1 MSTSGTAS
9 ASASAI
15 PTVARVPLRLGD
27 RLLQMGLVSADQIQI
42 ALLEQN
48 RTGKQLGDALIAMGF
63 VTEEAM
69 REALGVT
76 LGQQT
81 IQLQSV
87 LADPEAL
94 KRLPKAMASRFQAFP
109 VSYTAETK
117 ELVLASPKPN
127 DIIAADQIRAQAGL
141 GVRIA
146 WRLASSADVLAA
158 IDQFYGYELSI
169 DGTIH
174 EIETGQIDLMAVT
187 QGRGGYSHPVVR
199 LVDALLSDAV
209 HKLAS
214 DIHFEPEG
222 QFLRIRYRIDGVLR
236 QVRVL
241 HGRYWSAMLVRLKLV
256 AGMNIAESRAPQDGR
271 VSLSIGGR
279 TVDFRAAVQPTI
291 HGENFVLRVLDAK
304 RGIVDYDK
312 LGLTERQYEMLN
324 LMLAR
329 PEGILLVTGPTGSG
343 KTTTLY
349 SVLNH
354 LNEESV
360 NIMTLED
367 PVEYPITRI
376 RQTSIA
382 DGSKID
388 FSEGIRSMMRQ
399 DPDIILVGEVRD
411 KDTAEMAFRAAM
423 TGHQVF
429 STLHTNSAIRS
440 IPRLK
445 DLGVAPDVI
454 AGNIIGIIAQR
465 LLRRLCVQCR
475 EPVQVQAGSAEA
487 RILGAEH
494 VGRSIYQHH
503 SGGCEACD
511 YQGYKGRLAIMELLR
526 FDAELDELITRN
538 ATLGELNAHALAKGF
553 VPIAEDGLRR
563 VLEGIT
569 SIEEVGRVVDLTVRL
584 SR

>member
-1 MSTSGTAS
+1 MNATA
-9 ASASAI
+9 AP
-15 PTVARVPLRLGD
+15 PTPAAAPPMRLGD
-27 RLLQMGLVSADQIQI
+27 RLQHMGLVSADQIQI
-42 ALLEQN
+42 ALLEQKK
-48 RTGKQLGDALIAMGF
+48 TGKQLGDALIALGF

-69 REALGVT
+69 REALGQT

-81 IQLQSV
+81 IQLQTV
-87 LADPEAL
+87 LADSQAL
-94 KRLPKAMASRFQAFP
+94 ERLPKAMATRFQVFP
-109 VSYTAETK
+109 VSYSQDTQT
-117 ELVLASPKPN
+117 LVLASPKPN
-127 DIIAADQIRAQAGL
+127 DIIAADQIRAHVGL
-141 GVRIA
+141 GVHIS
-146 WRLASSADVLAA
+146 WRLASAADVLAA
-158 IDQFYGYELSI
+158 IDQLYGYELSI
-169 DGTIH
+169 DGIIH
-174 EIETGQIDLMAVT
+174 EIETGQIDLASLS
-187 QGRGGYSHPVVR
+187 QGQGGYSHPVVR
-199 LVDALLSDAV
+199 LVDAMLSDGV

-241 HGRYWSAMLVRLKLV
+241 HGRYWSAMLVRLKLL

-279 TVDFRAAVQPTI
+279 NVDFRAAVQPTI

-312 LGLTERQYEMLN
+312 LGLTDRQYDILN

-329 PEGILLVTGPTGSG
+329 PEGIILVTGPTGSG

-349 SVLNH
+349 SVLSHMND
-354 LNEESV
+354 ESV

-367 PVEYPITRI
+367 PVEYPIARI
-376 RQTSIA
+376 RQTSIS

-388 FSEGIRSMMRQ
+388 FSDGVRSLMRQ

-429 STLHTNSAIRS
+429 STLHTNSALRS
-440 IPRLK
+440 FQRIK
-445 DLGVAPDVI
+445 DLGVSPEVM
-454 AGNIIGIIAQR
+454 AGNIIGIVAQR
-465 LLRRLCVQCR
+465 LVRRLCGHCR
-475 EPVQVQAGSAEA
+475 EPVEVVPGGIEA
-487 RILGAEH
+487 RLMGEQALGRT
-494 VGRSIYQHH
+494 VYRHH
-503 SGGCEACD
+503 PGGCEACD

-526 FDAELDELITRN
+526 VDSAMDELITRN
-538 ATLGELNAHALAKGF
+538 ATQGELAAHALANGF
-553 VPIAEDGLRR
+553 QPIAEDGLRR
-563 VLEGIT
+563 VIEGIT

-584 SR
+584 AG

>member
-1 MSTSGTAS
+1 
-9 ASASAI
+9 
-15 PTVARVPLRLGD
+15 
-27 RLLQMGLVSADQIQI
+27 
-42 ALLEQN
+42 
-48 RTGKQLGDALIAMGF
+48 
-63 VTEEAM
+63 
-69 REALGVT
+69 
-76 LGQQT
+76 
-81 IQLQSV
+81 
-87 LADPEAL
+87 
-94 KRLPKAMASRFQAFP
+94 
-109 VSYTAETK
+109 
-117 ELVLASPKPN
+117 
-127 DIIAADQIRAQAGL
+127 
-141 GVRIA
+141 
-146 WRLASSADVLAA
+146 
-158 IDQFYGYELSI
+158 
-169 DGTIH
+169 
-174 EIETGQIDLMAVT
+174 
-187 QGRGGYSHPVVR
+187 VVR

-241 HGRYWSAMLVRLKLV
+241 HGRYWSAMLVRLKLIS
-256 AGMNIAESRAPQDGR
+256 GMNIAESRAPQDGR

-312 LGLTERQYEMLN
+312 LGLTERQYELLN

-329 PEGILLVTGPTGSG
+329 PEGIVLVTGPTGSG

-349 SVLNH
+349 SVLSH
-354 LNEESV
+354 LNTESD

-376 RQTSIA
+376 RQTSVA

-454 AGNIIGIIAQR
+454 AGNIIGIVAQR
-465 LLRRLCVQCR
+465 LLRRLCLHCR
-475 EPVQVQAGSAEA
+475 EPVEVVAGSPEA
-487 RILGAEH
+487 RILGEAH
-494 VGRSIYQHH
+494 VGQTIYQKH
-503 SGGCEACD
+503 SGGCVACD

-526 FDAELDELITRN
+526 FDTELDELITRN
-538 ATLGELNAHALAKGF
+538 ATLGELTAHALAHGF
-553 VPIAEDGLRR
+553 MPIAEDGLRR

-569 SIEEVGRVVDLTVRL
+569 SIDEVGRVVDLTLRL
-584 SR
+584 TR

>member
-1 MSTSGTAS
+1 MNATA
-9 ASASAI
+9 
-15 PTVARVPLRLGD
+15 VPPAPAAAPPMRLGD
-27 RLLQMGLVSADQIQI
+27 RLQHMGLVSADQIQI
-42 ALLEQN
+42 ALLEQKK
-48 RTGKQLGDALIAMGF
+48 TGKQLGDALIALGF

-69 REALGVT
+69 REALGQT

-81 IQLQSV
+81 IQLQTV
-87 LADPEAL
+87 LADSQAL
-94 KRLPKAMASRFQAFP
+94 ERLPKAMATRFQVFP
-109 VSYTAETK
+109 VSYAQDTQT
-117 ELVLASPKPN
+117 LVLASPKPN
-127 DIIAADQIRAQAGL
+127 DIIAADQIRAHLGL
-141 GVRIA
+141 GVHIS
-146 WRLASSADVLAA
+146 WRLASAADVLAA
-158 IDQFYGYELSI
+158 IDQLYGYELSI
-169 DGTIH
+169 DGIIH
-174 EIETGQIDLMAVT
+174 EIETGQIDLASLS
-187 QGRGGYSHPVVR
+187 QGQGGYSHPVVR
-199 LVDALLSDAV
+199 LVDAMLSDGV

-279 TVDFRAAVQPTI
+279 NVDFRAAVQPTI

-304 RGIVDYDK
+304 RGIVDYEK
-312 LGLTERQYEMLN
+312 LGLTDRQYDILN

-329 PEGILLVTGPTGSG
+329 PEGIILVTGPTGSG

-349 SVLNH
+349 SVLSHMND
-354 LNEESV
+354 ESV

-367 PVEYPITRI
+367 PVEYPIARI
-376 RQTSIA
+376 RQTSIS

-388 FSEGIRSMMRQ
+388 FSDGVRSLMRQ

-429 STLHTNSAIRS
+429 STLHTNSALRS
-440 IPRLK
+440 FQRIK
-445 DLGVAPDVI
+445 DLGVSPEVM
-454 AGNIIGIIAQR
+454 AGNIIGIVAQR
-465 LLRRLCVQCR
+465 LIRRLCTHCR
-475 EPVQVQAGSAEA
+475 EPVDVVPGGIEA
-487 RILGAEH
+487 RLMGEQALGRT
-494 VGRSIYQHH
+494 VYRHH
-503 SGGCEACD
+503 PGGCEACD

-526 FDAELDELITRN
+526 VDSAMDELITRN
-538 ATLGELNAHALAKGF
+538 ATQGELAAHALANGF
-553 VPIAEDGLRR
+553 QPIAEDGLRR

-584 SR
+584 AG

>member
-1 MSTSGTAS
+1 MNATA
-9 ASASAI
+9 AP
-15 PTVARVPLRLGD
+15 PTPAAAPPMRLGD
-27 RLLQMGLVSADQIQI
+27 RLQHMGLVSADQIQI
-42 ALLEQN
+42 ALLEQKK
-48 RTGKQLGDALIAMGF
+48 TGKQLGDALIALGF

-69 REALGVT
+69 REALGQT

-81 IQLQSV
+81 IQLQTV
-87 LADPEAL
+87 LADSQAL
-94 KRLPKAMASRFQAFP
+94 ERLPKAMATRFQVFP
-109 VSYTAETK
+109 VSYSQDTQT
-117 ELVLASPKPN
+117 LVLASPKPN
-127 DIIAADQIRAQAGL
+127 DIIAADQIRAHVGL
-141 GVRIA
+141 GVHIS
-146 WRLASSADVLAA
+146 WRLASAADVLAA

-169 DGTIH
+169 DGIIH
-174 EIETGQIDLMAVT
+174 EIETGQIDLASLS
-187 QGRGGYSHPVVR
+187 QGQGGYSHPVVR
-199 LVDALLSDAV
+199 LVDAMLSDGV

-279 TVDFRAAVQPTI
+279 NVDFRAAVQPTI

-312 LGLTERQYEMLN
+312 LGLTDRQYDILN

-329 PEGILLVTGPTGSG
+329 PEGIILVTGPTGSG

-349 SVLNH
+349 SVLSHMND
-354 LNEESV
+354 ESV

-376 RQTSIA
+376 RQTSIS

-388 FSEGIRSMMRQ
+388 FSDGVRSLMRQ

-429 STLHTNSAIRS
+429 TTLHTNSALRS
-440 IPRLK
+440 FQRIK
-445 DLGVAPDVI
+445 DLGVSPEVM
-454 AGNIIGIIAQR
+454 AGNIIGIVAQR
-465 LLRRLCVQCR
+465 LIRRLCTHCR
-475 EPVQVQAGSAEA
+475 ELVEVVPGGIEA
-487 RILGAEH
+487 RLMGDQALGRK
-494 VGRSIYQHH
+494 VYRHH
-503 SGGCEACD
+503 PGGCEACAF
-511 YQGYKGRLAIMELLR
+511 QGYKGRLAIMELLR
-526 FDAELDELITRN
+526 MDSSLDELVTRN
-538 ATLGELNAHALAKGF
+538 ATQGELAAHALANGF
-553 VPIAEDGLRR
+553 QPIAEDGLRR

-584 SR
+584 AG

>member
-1 MSTSGTAS
+1 M
-9 ASASAI
+9 
-15 PTVARVPLRLGD
+15 RLGD
-27 RLLQMGLVSADQIQI
+27 RLQHMGLVSADQIQI
-42 ALLEQN
+42 ALLEQ
-48 RTGKQLGDALIAMGF
+48 RKTGKQLGDTLIALGF

-69 REALGVT
+69 REALGQT

-81 IQLQSV
+81 IQLQTV

-94 KRLPKAMASRFQAFP
+94 ARLPKAMALRFQVFP
-109 VSYTAETK
+109 VSFQAETQK
-117 ELVLASPKPN
+117 LVLASPKPN
-127 DIIAADQIRAQAGL
+127 DIIAGDQIRAHVGL
-141 GVRIA
+141 GVSIS
-146 WRLASSADVLAA
+146 WRLASAADVLAA

-169 DGTIH
+169 DGIIQ
-174 EIETGQIDLMAVT
+174 EIETGQIDMASLS
-187 QGRGGYSHPVVR
+187 QGQGGYSHPVVR
-199 LVDALLSDAV
+199 LVDALLSDGV

-241 HGRYWSAMLVRLKLV
+241 DGRYWNAMLVRLKLV

-279 TVDFRAAVQPTI
+279 SVDFRAAVQPTI

-304 RGIVDYDK
+304 RGIVEYRK
-312 LGLTERQYEMLN
+312 LGLTEDQYYLLD

-329 PEGILLVTGPTGSG
+329 PEGIILVTGPTGSG

-349 SVLNH
+349 SVLSHMND
-354 LNEESV
+354 ESV

-376 RQTSIA
+376 RQTSIS

-388 FSEGIRSMMRQ
+388 FSDGVRSLMRQ

-429 STLHTNSAIRS
+429 STLHTNSALRS
-440 IPRLK
+440 FQRIK
-445 DLGVAPDVI
+445 DLGVSPEVM
-454 AGNIIGIIAQR
+454 AGNIIGIVAQR
-465 LLRRLCVQCR
+465 LVRRVCVHCR
-475 EPVQVQAGSAEA
+475 EEVQVSEGSIEA
-487 RILGAEH
+487 RLIGAH
-494 VGRSIYQHH
+494 AVGRTVYRAHH
-503 SGGCEACD
+503 GGCEACGF
-511 YQGYKGRLAIMELLR
+511 QGYKGRLAIMELLR
-526 FDAELDELITRN
+526 MDSMLDELITRN
-538 ATLGELNAHALAKGF
+538 ATLGELTAHAMAHGF
-553 VPIAEDGLRR
+553 APMAEDGLRR

-569 SIEEVGRVVDLTVRL
+569 TVEEVGRVVDLTTKL
-584 SR
+584 

>member
-1 MSTSGTAS
+1 MSKPDTS
-9 ASASAI
+9 
-15 PTVARVPLRLGD
+15 PFVPVKATMRLGE
-27 RLLQMGLVSADQIQI
+27 RLLHMGMVSRDQVQI
-42 ALLEQN
+42 ALLEQQK
-48 RTGKQLGDALIAMGF
+48 TGKPLGDALIALGF
-63 VTEEAM
+63 VTEETM
-69 REALGVT
+69 REALGET

-81 IQLQSV
+81 IRLQNV
-87 LADPEAL
+87 LADPQAL
-94 KRLPKAMASRFQAFP
+94 KRVPKSLASRFQAFP
-109 VSYTAETK
+109 VSYAEDTS

-141 GVRIA
+141 GVRIR
-146 WRLASSADVLAA
+146 WRLASAADVLAA

-174 EIETGQIDLMAVT
+174 EIETGQIDLAALS
-187 QGRGGYSHPVVR
+187 QGQGGYSHPVVR

-256 AGMNIAESRAPQDGR
+256 SGMNIAESRAPQDGR

-279 TVDFRAAVQPTI
+279 SVDFRAAVQPTI

-304 RGIVDYDK
+304 RGIVEFDK
-312 LGLTERQYEMLN
+312 LGLTEQQFGLLR

-329 PEGILLVTGPTGSG
+329 PEGMVLVTGPTGSG

-349 SVLNH
+349 SILNH

-367 PVEYPITRI
+367 PVEYPITRV

-388 FSEGIRSMMRQ
+388 FSEGIRSLMRQ

-465 LLRRLCVQCR
+465 LLRRLCPDCR
-475 EPVQVQAGSAEA
+475 EPVHIDSGSPEA
-487 RILGAEH
+487 RVLGEAH
-494 VGRSIYQHH
+494 VGQTIYRNHP
-503 SGGCEACD
+503 GGCEACD

-526 FDAELDELITRN
+526 FDTDLDELITRH
-538 ATLGELNAHALAKGF
+538 ATLGELTAHALSKGF
-553 VPIAEDGLRR
+553 VPIADDGLRR
-563 VLEGIT
+563 VVEGIT
-569 SIEEVGRVVDLTVRL
+569 SIEEVGRVVDLTLRHTH
-584 SR
+584 

>member
-1 MSTSGTAS
+1 MTEAPSTA
-9 ASASAI
+9 A
-15 PTVARVPLRLGD
+15 PARPAMRLGD
-27 RLLQMGLVSADQIQI
+27 RLQHMGLVSADQLQI
-42 ALLEQN
+42 ALLEQKK
-48 RTGKQLGDALIAMGF
+48 TGKQLGDALIALGF

-69 REALGVT
+69 REALGQT

-81 IQLQSV
+81 ILLQTV

-94 KRLPKAMASRFQAFP
+94 QRLPKAMASRFQVFP
-109 VSYTAETK
+109 VSFTPETQK
-117 ELVLASPKPN
+117 LVLASPKPN
-127 DIIAADQIRAQAGL
+127 DIIAADQIRAHVGL
-141 GVRIA
+141 GVSIS
-146 WRLASSADVLAA
+146 WRLASAADVLAA

-169 DGTIH
+169 DGIIH
-174 EIETGQIDLMAVT
+174 EIETGQIDMASLT
-187 QGRGGYSHPVVR
+187 QGQGGYSHPVVR
-199 LVDALLSDAV
+199 LVDALLSDGV

-241 HGRYWSAMLVRLKLV
+241 HGRYWSGMLVRLKLV

-279 TVDFRAAVQPTI
+279 NVDFRAAVQPTI

-312 LGLTERQYEMLN
+312 LGLTDRQYDILN

-329 PEGILLVTGPTGSG
+329 PEGIILVTGPTGSG

-349 SVLNH
+349 SVLSH
-354 LNEESV
+354 MNEESV

-388 FSEGIRSMMRQ
+388 FSDGVRSLMRQ

-429 STLHTNSAIRS
+429 TTLHTNSALRS
-440 IPRLK
+440 FQRIK
-445 DLGVAPDVI
+445 DLGVSPEVM
-454 AGNIIGIIAQR
+454 AGNIIGIVAQR
-465 LLRRLCVQCR
+465 LLRRLCTHCR
-475 EPVQVQAGSAEA
+475 EPVEVAPGSIEA
-487 RILGAEH
+487 RVLGDQA
-494 VGRSIYQHH
+494 VGRIVYRPHA
-503 SGGCEACD
+503 GGCEACGF
-511 YQGYKGRLAIMELLR
+511 QSYKGRLAIMELLR
-526 FDAELDELITRN
+526 MDSSLDELITRN
-538 ATLGELNAHALAKGF
+538 ASLGELSSHALAHGF
-553 VPIAEDGLRR
+553 TPIAEDGLRR

-584 SR
+584 AG

>member
-1 MSTSGTAS
+1 MSTAAPASPSTA
-9 ASASAI
+9 
-15 PTVARVPLRLGD
+15 PRPPMRLGE
-27 RLLQMGLVSADQIQI
+27 RLQHMGLVSADQIQI
-42 ALLEQN
+42 ALLEQKK
-48 RTGKQLGDALIAMGF
+48 TGTQLGDALIALGF
-63 VTEEAM
+63 VTEDAM
-69 REALGVT
+69 REALGQT

-81 IQLQSV
+81 IELSAV
-87 LADPEAL
+87 LADPQAL
-94 KRLPKAMASRFQAFP
+94 ARVPKAMALRFQVFP
-109 VSYTAETK
+109 VSFQADTQQ
-117 ELVLASPKPN
+117 LVLASPKPN
-127 DIIAADQIRAQAGL
+127 DIIAADQIRAHV
-141 GVRIA
+141 GVGVTII
-146 WRLASSADVLAA
+146 WRLASAAEVLSA

-169 DGTIH
+169 DGIIH
-174 EIETGQIDLMAVT
+174 EIETGQLDVASLA
-187 QGRGGYSHPVVR
+187 QGQGGYSHPVVR

-241 HGRYWSAMLVRLKLV
+241 HGRYWNAMLVRLKLL

-271 VSLSIGGR
+271 VSLSISAR
-279 TVDFRAAVQPTI
+279 SVDFRAAVQPTI

-304 RGIVDYDK
+304 RGIVEYRQ
-312 LGLTERQYEMLN
+312 LGLTDEQYYLLD

-329 PEGILLVTGPTGSG
+329 PEGIILVTGPTGSG

-354 LNEESV
+354 LNDESV

-376 RQTSIA
+376 RQTSIS

-388 FSEGIRSMMRQ
+388 FSAGVRSLMRQ

-429 STLHTNSAIRS
+429 STLHTNSALRS
-440 IPRLK
+440 FQRIK
-445 DLGVAPDVI
+445 DLGVSPEVM

-465 LLRRLCVQCR
+465 LVRRVCR
-475 EPVQVQAGSAEA
+475 HCRQPLQVQDGSAEA
-487 RILGAEH
+487 LLMGAQA
-494 VGRSIYQHH
+494 VGATVYRAHP
-503 SGGCEACD
+503 GGCEACGF
-511 YQGYKGRLAIMELLR
+511 QGYRGRLAIMELLR
-526 FDAELDELITRN
+526 MDAALDELITRN
-538 ATLGELNAHALAKGF
+538 ATIGELTAHARASGF
-553 VPIAEDGLRR
+553 VPMADDGLRR

-569 SIEEVGRVVDLTVRL
+569 TVEEIGRVVDLTARL
-584 SR
+584 

>member
-1 MSTSGTAS
+1 MSEAPAAPTA
-9 ASASAI
+9 APAGR
-15 PTVARVPLRLGD
+15 PPVRLGD
-27 RLLQMGLVSADQIQI
+27 RLLQMGLVSSDQIQI
-42 ALLEQN
+42 GLLEQKK
-48 RTGKQLGDALIAMGF
+48 TGKQLGDALIALGF

-69 REALGVT
+69 REALGQT

-87 LADPEAL
+87 LADPQAL
-94 KRLPKAMASRFQAFP
+94 ARLPKAMALRFQAFP
-109 VSYTAETK
+109 VSYQPETQK
-117 ELVLASPKPN
+117 LVLASPKPN
-127 DIIAADQIRAQAGL
+127 DIIAGDQIRAHVGL
-141 GVRIA
+141 GVSIE
-146 WRLASSADVLAA
+146 WRLAGAADVLAA

-169 DGTIH
+169 DGIIH
-174 EIETGQIDLMAVT
+174 EIETGQMDMASLA
-187 QGRGGYSHPVVR
+187 QGQGGYSHPVVR
-199 LVDALLSDAV
+199 LVDALLSDGV
-209 HKLAS
+209 HKFAS

-271 VSLSIGGR
+271 VSLSIAGR
-279 TVDFRAAVQPTI
+279 NVDFRAAVQPTI

-312 LGLTERQYEMLN
+312 LGLTDDQYHLLN

-329 PEGILLVTGPTGSG
+329 PEGIILVTGPTGSG

-349 SVLNH
+349 SVLSHMND
-354 LNEESV
+354 ESV

-376 RQTSIA
+376 RQTSIS
-382 DGSKID
+382 DGSKIN
-388 FSEGIRSMMRQ
+388 FSEGVRSMMRQ

-429 STLHTNSAIRS
+429 STLHTNSALRS
-440 IPRLK
+440 FQRIK
-445 DLGVAPDVI
+445 DLGVSPEVM
-454 AGNIIGIIAQR
+454 AGNIIGIVAQR
-465 LLRRLCVQCR
+465 LVRRLCPHCR
-475 EPVQVQAGSAEA
+475 EAVVVTDGSVEA
-487 RILGAEH
+487 TLIGEH
-494 VGRSIYQHH
+494 AIGRTVYRAHQ
-503 SGGCEACD
+503 GGCEAC
-511 YQGYKGRLAIMELLR
+511 GFRSYKGRLAIMELLR
-526 FDAELDELITRN
+526 MDSELDELITRN
-538 ATLGELNAHALAKGF
+538 ASLAELTAHALKVGF
-553 VPIAEDGLRR
+553 APMADDGLRR

-569 SIEEVGRVVDLTVRL
+569 TVEEVGRVVDLTTRL
-584 SR
+584 

>member
-1 MSTSGTAS
+1 MNATA
-9 ASASAI
+9 AP
-15 PTVARVPLRLGD
+15 PTPAAAPPMRLGD
-27 RLLQMGLVSADQIQI
+27 RLQHMGLVSADQIQI
-42 ALLEQN
+42 ALLEQKK
-48 RTGKQLGDALIAMGF
+48 TGKQLGDALIALGF

-69 REALGVT
+69 REALGQT

-81 IQLQSV
+81 IQLQTV
-87 LADPEAL
+87 LADSQAL
-94 KRLPKAMASRFQAFP
+94 ERLPKAMATRFQVFP
-109 VSYTAETK
+109 VSYSQDTQT
-117 ELVLASPKPN
+117 LVLASPKPN
-127 DIIAADQIRAQAGL
+127 DIIAADQIRAHVGL
-141 GVRIA
+141 GVHIS
-146 WRLASSADVLAA
+146 WRLASAADVLAA

-169 DGTIH
+169 DGIIH
-174 EIETGQIDLMAVT
+174 EIETGQIDLASLS
-187 QGRGGYSHPVVR
+187 QGQGGYSHPVVR
-199 LVDALLSDAV
+199 LVDAMLSDGV

-279 TVDFRAAVQPTI
+279 NVDFRAAVQPTI

-312 LGLTERQYEMLN
+312 LGLTDRQYDILN

-329 PEGILLVTGPTGSG
+329 PEGIILVTGPTGSG

-349 SVLNH
+349 SVLSHMND
-354 LNEESV
+354 ESV

-376 RQTSIA
+376 RQTSIS

-388 FSEGIRSMMRQ
+388 FSDVVRSLMRQ

-429 STLHTNSAIRS
+429 TTLHTNSALRS
-440 IPRLK
+440 FQRIK
-445 DLGVAPDVI
+445 DLGVSPEVM
-454 AGNIIGIIAQR
+454 AGNIIGIVAQR
-465 LLRRLCVQCR
+465 LIRRLCTHCR
-475 EPVQVQAGSAEA
+475 EPVEVVPGGIEA
-487 RILGAEH
+487 RLMGEQALGRT
-494 VGRSIYQHH
+494 GNRPRP
-503 SGGCEACD
+503 GGCEACAF
-511 YQGYKGRLAIMELLR
+511 QGYKGRLAIMELLR
-526 FDAELDELITRN
+526 MDSSLDELVTRN
-538 ATLGELNAHALAKGF
+538 ATQGELAAHALANGF
-553 VPIAEDGLRR
+553 QPIAEDGLRR

-584 SR
+584 AG

>member
-1 MSTSGTAS
+1 M
-9 ASASAI
+9 
-15 PTVARVPLRLGD
+15 RLGD
-27 RLLQMGLVSADQIQI
+27 RLQHMGLVSADQIQI
-42 ALLEQN
+42 ALLEQKK
-48 RTGKQLGDALIAMGF
+48 TGKQLGDALIALGF

-69 REALGVT
+69 REALGQT

-87 LADPEAL
+87 LADPDAL
-94 KRLPKAMASRFQAFP
+94 ARLPKAMALRFQAFP
-109 VSYTAETK
+109 VSFQAEAQK
-117 ELVLASPKPN
+117 LVLASPKPN
-127 DIIAADQIRAQAGL
+127 DIIAGDQIRAHVGL
-141 GVRIA
+141 GVSID
-146 WRLASSADVLAA
+146 WRLASAADVLAA

-169 DGTIH
+169 DGIIQ
-174 EIETGQIDLMAVT
+174 EIETGQIDMASLS
-187 QGRGGYSHPVVR
+187 QGQGGYSHPVVR
-199 LVDALLSDAV
+199 LVDALLSDGV

-279 TVDFRAAVQPTI
+279 NVDFRAAVQPTI

-312 LGLTERQYEMLN
+312 LGLTEDQYYLLN

-329 PEGILLVTGPTGSG
+329 PEGIILVTGPTGSG

-349 SVLNH
+349 SVLSH
-354 LNEESV
+354 MNEESV

-376 RQTSIA
+376 RQTSIS

-388 FSEGIRSMMRQ
+388 FSDGVRSLMRQ

-429 STLHTNSAIRS
+429 STLHTNSALRS
-440 IPRLK
+440 FQRIK
-445 DLGVAPDVI
+445 DLGVSPEVM
-454 AGNIIGIIAQR
+454 AGNIIGIVAQR
-465 LLRRLCVQCR
+465 LVRRVCVHCR
-475 EPVQVQAGSAEA
+475 EAVQITPEGLEA
-487 RILGAEH
+487 RLMGDQALGHTVYRAH
-494 VGRSIYQHH
+494 P
-503 SGGCEACD
+503 GGCEACGF
-511 YQGYKGRLAIMELLR
+511 QGYKGRLAIMELLR
-526 FDAELDELITRN
+526 MDSGLDELITRN
-538 ATLGELNAHALAKGF
+538 ASLGELTAHAMAQGF
-553 VPIAEDGLRR
+553 APMAEDGLRR
-563 VLEGIT
+563 VIEGVT
-569 SIEEVGRVVDLTVRL
+569 TIEEVGRVVDLTTRL
-584 SR
+584 

>member
-1 MSTSGTAS
+1 MNDTAT
-9 ASASAI
+9 AAA
-15 PTVARVPLRLGD
+15 PAAAPPMRLGD
-27 RLLQMGLVSADQIQI
+27 RLQHMGLVSADQLQI
-42 ALLEQN
+42 ALLEQKK
-48 RTGKQLGDALIAMGF
+48 TGKQLGDALIALGF

-69 REALGVT
+69 REALGQT

-87 LADPEAL
+87 LADSQAL
-94 KRLPKAMASRFQAFP
+94 QRLPKAMATRFQVFP
-109 VSYTAETK
+109 VSYSPETLT
-117 ELVLASPKPN
+117 LVLASPKPN
-127 DIIAADQIRAQAGL
+127 DIIAADQIRAHVGL
-141 GVRIA
+141 GVSIS
-146 WRLASSADVLAA
+146 WRLASAADVLAA

-169 DGTIH
+169 DGIIQ
-174 EIETGQIDLMAVT
+174 EIETGQIDMASLS
-187 QGRGGYSHPVVR
+187 QGQGGYSHPVVR
-199 LVDALLSDAV
+199 LVDAMLSDGV

-279 TVDFRAAVQPTI
+279 NVDFRAAVQPTI

-312 LGLTERQYEMLN
+312 LGLTDRQYDILN

-329 PEGILLVTGPTGSG
+329 PEGIILVTGPTGSG

-349 SVLNH
+349 SVLSH
-354 LNEESV
+354 MNEESV

-376 RQTSIA
+376 RQTSIS

-388 FSEGIRSMMRQ
+388 FSDGVRSLMRQ

-429 STLHTNSAIRS
+429 STLHTNSALRS
-440 IPRLK
+440 FQRIK
-445 DLGVAPDVI
+445 DLGVSPEVM

-465 LLRRLCVQCR
+465 LIRRLCRHCR
-475 EPVQVQAGSAEA
+475 EPVEVVPGGVEA
-487 RILGAEH
+487 RLMGEQA
-494 VGRSIYQHH
+494 VGRQVYRPHP
-503 SGGCEACD
+503 GGCEACD

-526 FDAELDELITRN
+526 MDGAIDELITRN
-538 ATLGELNAHALAKGF
+538 ASLGELSAHALAQGF
-553 VPIAEDGLRR
+553 SPIAEDGLRR
-563 VLEGIT
+563 VLEGVT

-584 SR
+584 AG